1 MSDYETTERRRNII
15 VGIFVVGAI
24 CALLWLIFQFRDL
37 PGAVTKFSSFPVLVQ
52 FPTAPGVQRDTPV
65 QFCGYQIGRV
75 TKVMAPQIL
84 PEIGKDGKAVKRPD
98 GTEKS
103 YHQTKVVL
111 SIDKK
116 YVNIPS
122 NVEVKLMT
130 RGLGSSYIQLKLDPD
145 NIPSP
150 NDPNAYLAA
159 NTLLQGSTGMTSE
172 FFPEE
177 SQKKLEVLVDK
188 LSTLAKNINDIV
200 GDPNAKSDFK
210 SILANMTNAS
220 KKATDMFEELRKF
233 SATGTTMLKSFEDD
247 ANKLVTAV
255 TATTEE
261 LGKTLAVMRV
271 TLEKINSGQGTAG
284 KLVND
289 AQLYESLV
297 ETSEEMRKMLEE
309 IKTFMAKVNE
319 KGSVP
324 IKTKF

>member
-1 MSDYETTERRRNII
+1 VSDYETTERRRNII

-24 CALLWLIFQFRDL
+24 CALLWLIFQFHDL
-37 PGAVTKFSSFPVLVQ
+37 PGAVTKMSSFPVYVQ

-75 TKVMAPQIL
+75 TKVMAPAIL
-84 PEIGKDGKAVKRPD
+84 RDLNSGLE
-98 GTEKS
+98 

-116 YVNIPS
+116 FVNIPS
-122 NVEVKLMT
+122 NVDVKLMT
-130 RGLGSSYIQLKLDPD
+130 RGLGSSYIELKLDPA

-159 NTLLQGSTGMTSE
+159 NTVLQGSTGMTSE

-188 LSTLAKNINDIV
+188 LSTLAKNINDVV

-210 SILANMTNAS
+210 AILANMTNAS
-220 KKATDMFEELRKF
+220 KKATDMFEGFRKF
-233 SATGTTMLKSFEDD
+233 SVTGTTTLKNFEND
-247 ANKLVTAV
+247 ADKFVSAV
-255 TATTEE
+255 VATSEE
-261 LGKTLAVMRV
+261 LGKTLAEMRV

-289 AQLYESLV
+289 GQLYESLV
-297 ETSEEMRKMLEE
+297 ETSEQMRKVLEE
-309 IKTFMAKVNE
+309 LKSFMANINE
-319 KGSVP
+319 KGYLP
-324 IKTKF
+324 MKLK